1 MWLSRAT
8 SYIWLY
14 CARYPRKSYGKTS
27 WKRFA
32 LMMQSTAIKGI
43 ERGNARPTSSFDR
56 NSQVH
61 GRSISAFAK
70 DPCRPTK
77 SRNARTSHDPPDRT
91 AVSRSTQNGRCRQN
105 FPRTNDRVYESER
118 HARPRIILPL
128 AHMGPPVSG
137 PPVSS
142 PSPSYTPP
150 PPFITISGRSP
161 LLITVDEQPCVSSYF
176 LSADDR
182 PRPPGSQW
190 SQTRFDARNRP
201 EPIAKQ
207 SPRVGRL
214 TEFQLAKNW
223 KLGMVIP
230 VRIDKKCRYSL

>member
-8 SYIWLY
+8 SYTWLY

-61 GRSISAFAK
+61 GHSISTLAR
-70 DPCRPTK
+70 DPCRSTK
-77 SRNARTSHDPPDRT
+77 SRNVGTSHDPRNRM
-91 AVSRSTQNGRCRQN
+91 AVSRSTQNSRCQRN
-105 FPRTNDRVYESER
+105 FPRTNDRIREWETCQAPDYSASR
-118 HARPRIILPL
+118 
-128 AHMGPPVSG
+128 AHGSPG
-137 PPVSS
+137 LWAPVSS
-142 PSPSYTPP
+142 PPAPP
-150 PPFITISGRSP
+150 PPFITIGERSP

-190 SQTRFDARNRP
+190 SQTRFDACTRAIVLNRP
-201 EPIAKQ
+201 RNK
-207 SPRVGRL
+207 VHG
-214 TEFQLAKNW
+214 LAA
-223 KLGMVIP
+223 
-230 VRIDKKCRYSL
+230 